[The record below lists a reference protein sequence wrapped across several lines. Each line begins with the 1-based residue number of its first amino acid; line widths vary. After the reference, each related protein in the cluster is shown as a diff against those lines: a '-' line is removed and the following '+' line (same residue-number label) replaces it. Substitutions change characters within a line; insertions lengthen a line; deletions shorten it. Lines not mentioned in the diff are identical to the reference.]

1 MAYTYNIDG
10 TFTPKVQNGQ
20 QVVAQGGQQV
30 NQQQAQVEQPQQ
42 MSALEQAQKRYDDAL
57 ARSNESTMENIT
69 SYQDILD
76 RLGPAE
82 TREQAQERERK
93 EKNKR
98 DLLALISLGAN
109 IGNMVNATTGGH
121 MGSRSVTA
129 PDLVTPYDK
138 ARNDELTFRM
148 KRDEKRNAARQAM
161 INLKGQDAKSRL
173 ALAGNQLLQAQK
185 NEDAI
190 RLQKYKA
197 AAAAALQAQ
206 KDANANQRTAA
217 QIRAANERAKF
228 ANDLG
233 WAKLNNQKEY
243 QKKLLEA
250 KNEANKLKAGN
261 GRKQTIRVSAYG
273 ADHIYNI
280 PKATF
285 DNPVTVGALMSMLPD
300 EYKNKITAVSTSQ
313 DVQRVIGEYL
323 NNSTA
328 ANGNP
333 EHKNMLELLKS
344 YETNDD
350 NDIETQ
356 AEADFMAAMEN
367 AAYDNPDADYTDF
380 NTYFGE

>member
-57 ARSNESTMENIT
+57 ARSNESTMANIT

-121 MGSRSVTA
+121 MGSRSVAT

-161 INLKGQDAKSRL
+161 INLKGQDAKSQL
-173 ALAGNQLLQAQK
+173 ALAGNQLLQAHK

-190 RLQKYKA
+190 RLQKHKA
-197 AAAAALQAQ
+197 AAASALKAQ
-206 KDANANQRTAA
+206 KDAAANQRTAA

-233 WAKLNNQKEY
+233 WARLNNQKDY
-243 QKKLLEA
+243 QNKLLEV

-261 GRKQTIRVSAYG
+261 GSKDIITVSTIGGKGMYK
-273 ADHIYNI
+273 I
-280 PKATF
+280 PKVILENDMTI
-285 DNPVTVGALMSMLPD
+285 GALKANLPK
-300 EYKNKITAVSTSQ
+300 EYSDRITDLSTAKEASKI
-313 DVQRVIGEYL
+313 IGEYL
-323 NNSTA
+323 RNKDATSK
-328 ANGNP
+328 NP
-333 EHKNMLELLKS
+333 HHDDMLGLLES
-344 YETNDD
+344 YETGTDKTVNS
-350 NDIETQ
+350 NEVDILD
-356 AEADFMAAMEN
+356 AIEN
-367 AAYDNPDADYTDF
+367 SNEYYYKPNNFIENGSLVWY
-380 NTYFGE
+380 